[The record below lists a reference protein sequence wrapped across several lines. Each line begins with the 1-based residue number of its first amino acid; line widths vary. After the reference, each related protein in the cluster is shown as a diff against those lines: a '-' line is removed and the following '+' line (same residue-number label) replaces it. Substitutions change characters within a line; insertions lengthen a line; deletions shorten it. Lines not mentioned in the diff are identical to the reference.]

1 MKRAFGV
8 LGLFVAGLLL
18 LPAGC
23 PPQLFGDTGDVPQ
36 SGLTSPGTGSTG
48 AADSTDPVAV
58 NGDSSTS
65 AVADDLTA
73 DFPDCAEPVEADSW
87 RAEILRLVNQERQ
100 SRGLDPVVWN
110 QTLEDEATEYACEMI
125 QYDFFAHV
133 NRATGSTL
141 TTRAADSGYDFWI
154 IGENL
159 AGGQRSPAEAIN
171 DWMNSPCHREN
182 ILNPAFTELG
192 VGVRSGGDYGFYWVQ
207 EFGRPFST
215 TPYAGPAYKDPEC
228 THTE

>member
-1 MKRAFGV
+1 V
-8 LGLFVAGLLL
+8 LGLLIAGLLL

-23 PPQLFGDTGDVPQ
+23 PPQLFDDTSDIPQ
-36 SGLTSPGTGSTG
+36 SGLTSPDPNST
-48 AADSTDPVAV
+48 AADDSSTPAV
-58 NGDSSTS
+58 NGDS

-73 DFPDCAEPVEADSW
+73 DFPGCAEPVQVDTW
-87 RAEILRLVNQERQ
+87 RAEILRLVNDERQ

-141 TTRAADSGYDFWI
+141 TSRTADSGYDFWI
-154 IGENL
+154 VGENL
-159 AGGQRSPAEAIN
+159 AGGQRSPAEAMN

-192 VGVRSGGDYGFYWVQ
+192 VGVRSGGDYGLYWVQ

-215 TPYAGPAYKDPEC
+215 TPYAGPAHKDPEC
-228 THTE
+228 THAE